1 MEKEGSIWDTA
12 IEAPLKPER
21 GLSIEALSGIRLHAP
36 ACRRINFD
44 LAQILPKIDE
54 ILCKRYLV
62 AIFNILRFIRSLF

>member
-54 ILCKRYLV
+54 IFL
-62 AIFNILRFIRSLF
+62 